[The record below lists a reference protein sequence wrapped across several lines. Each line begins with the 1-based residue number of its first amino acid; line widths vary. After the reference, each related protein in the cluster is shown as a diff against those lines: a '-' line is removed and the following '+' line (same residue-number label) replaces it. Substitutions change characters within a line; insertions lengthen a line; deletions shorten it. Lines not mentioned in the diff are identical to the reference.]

1 MYEKDFPRVLNQ
13 KIDYFFIYGSCELSL
28 FLRLEQLKKKFS
40 CEQKLFLSQSD
51 YSLNTAYDFLSQNSI
66 FSNSKLLIIEST
78 KALSSKDLKAL
89 ISLCD
94 DEKKLIF
101 CLRNIKAQADIEK
114 VFNGYFLRV
123 FDKKNTNERMNILN
137 DFCAFYNIKAS
148 YEALLFLE
156 RNYEFDIFKAGCEL
170 LKYKNLSLN
179 INDLKEQV
187 SEDDF
192 INFDDFFFAFIFNDE
207 VNNLIYS
214 IVNSEDSIALLNK
227 LYSQFLR
234 LFSIIAYVKE
244 NANIDFKVCLGYTPP
259 IDVCKKLEQ
268 AARIIDYKTK
278 DILLLLQECELDL
291 KRYSSDYS
299 QQKMISQLI
308 KLHFLI
314 KN

>member
-1 MYEKDFPRVLNQ
+1 MYEKDFFRVLKN

-28 FLRLEQLKKKFS
+28 FLRVEQLKKKFS
-40 CEQKLFLSQSD
+40 CEQKLFLSQNE
-51 YSLNTAYDFLSQNSI
+51 YSLKIAYDFLSQNSI
-66 FSNSKLLIIEST
+66 FSKTKLLIIEST
-78 KALSSKDLKAL
+78 KALNNKDLKAL
-89 ISLCD
+89 INLCD

-101 CLRNIKAQADIEK
+101 CLRNAKAQTDIEK

-123 FDKKNTNERMNILN
+123 FDKKNTNEKINILN
-137 DFCAFYNIKAS
+137 DFCNFYNIKAS
-148 YEALLFLE
+148 NEALMFLE

-170 LKYKNLSLN
+170 LKYKNLTLN
-179 INDLKEQV
+179 INELKEQTNQN
-187 SEDDF
+187 DF
-192 INFDDFFFAFIFNDE
+192 INFDDFFFAFIFADE

-214 IVNSEDSIALLNK
+214 IVNSEDSINLLNK

-268 AARIIDYKTK
+268 AARIIDYKTRE
-278 DILLLLQECELDL
+278 ILLLLQECELDL
-291 KRYSSDYS
+291 KKYSSDYS
-299 QQKMISQLI
+299 QQKMIAQLI